1 VAGAAISIGIKVAS
15 MKKSRV
21 LLGSLS
27 LCLLGA
33 AAQADCT
40 YPKPPDSIPDGKS
53 AAEAEMLTAM
63 ATFKQYNTD
72 VDAYLACLDQETA
85 AKTKEASGAAAI
97 MQIKAMQSKKRSSA
111 TDERQ
116 AKIDE
121 FNKQVRAFKS
131 KG

>member
-1 VAGAAISIGIKVAS
+1 
-15 MKKSRV
+15 MKKPLALSGV
-21 LLGSLS
+21 LS

-40 YPKPPDSIPDGKS
+40 YPKPPDAVDGKTAS
-53 AAEAEMLTAM
+53 EPQMLAAM
-63 ATFKQYNTD
+63 AAFKQYNTD
-72 VDAYLACLDQETA
+72 VDAYLACLDTETA
-85 AKTKEASGAAAI
+85 EKSKEASGASAI
-97 MQIKAMQSKKRSSA
+97 MQIKAMQSKKKSSA